1 VKSNTIQSV
10 SVQYRVRD
18 NFTVRAGVNNFMNTP
33 PSFPTT
39 DYGSVV
45 GREFFVGLT
54 AKY

>member
-10 SVQYRVRD
+10 SVQYRVRQGLS
-18 NFTVRAGVNNFMNTP
+18 VRAGVNNFTNTP